1 MADINRFAGF
11 TSPDGLVGDP
21 HLSREE
27 KISGLST
34 WKGMVERLQ
43 EAEGD
48 ACARLDR
55 EIRRAL
61 SRLRES
67 S

>member
-11 TSPDGLVGDP
+11 TSPAGLVGDP
-21 HLSREE
+21 HLSREQ

-34 WKGMVERLQ
+34 WRGMVERLK

-48 ACARLDR
+48 ASVRLDR

-61 SRLRES
+61 SRLRETS
-67 S
+67 